1 VIGWLPTL
9 LRLVVIGIVLY
20 QVVSVVRAL
29 AHARR
34 VRRALIR
41 GDRVTAV
48 RLSRQA
54 VHVKLGRLPPGFP
67 FLLLSL
73 GRILVACDRV
83 GEGIAWLRLADES
96 TGADHRAKPAILID
110 LGLSLASAGRYEE
123 AESML
128 ARASELYVESAHP
141 DFHGGAIQRWYMR
154 TPKYKRRTANARGYV
169 AMRSE
174 RFEDARTWYEAV
186 RAMPGTPRRNDRL
199 ANLNNLAAASVQ
211 LGDLNGAERYVDE
224 VHELAGE
231 NAWSGQ
237 DYFLGTRGDLRLA
250 QGRLKEARADLTK
263 VLTLRGPD
271 PRTLLCLA
279 EAAYKEGS
287 SEDAIGYLNR
297 IKTPP
302 PEPEWRRRLADTL
315 ESLAE
320 LDERAGHAEAA
331 QKRRAEANT
340 LRAEVPH
347 PHEASDDPLLASVR
361 SALAGR
367 RFRGLSTP
375 RSVALALYLL
385 ACLSLGILILG
396 GFDVPP
402 PAVLAEAALLVLLC
416 AASLPL
422 LRWLLGPEAVRAN
435 EQLQT

>member
-1 VIGWLPTL
+1 LDL
-9 LRLVVIGIVLY
+9 ARMLVV
-20 QVVSVVRAL
+20 SS
-29 AHARR
+29 R
-34 VRRALIR
+34 V
-41 GDRVTAV
+41 D
-48 RLSRQA
+48 
-54 VHVKLGRLPPGFP
+54 
-67 FLLLSL
+67 
-73 GRILVACDRV
+73 
-83 GEGIAWLRLADES
+83 EGIKWLRLADES
-96 TGADHRAKPAILID
+96 TGPDHRSKPAILLT
-110 LGLSLASAGRYEE
+110 LGLSLASIGRYEE
-123 AESML
+123 AESAL
-128 ARASELYVESAHP
+128 ARASELYIESAHP
-141 DFHGGAIQRWYMR
+141 DFRGGAIQRWYIS
-154 TPKYKRRTANARGYV
+154 TPKYRRRVANARAYV
-169 AMRSE
+169 AMVSE
-174 RFEDARTWYEAV
+174 RFDDARTWYETV
-186 RAMPGTPRRNDRL
+186 RALPGAQSRNDRL
-199 ANLNNLAAASVQ
+199 ANLNNLAAASLQ
-211 LGDLNGAERYVDE
+211 LGDLDRAERYVDE

-231 NAWSGQ
+231 DSWSGQ

-271 PRTLLCLA
+271 PRTLLFLA

-302 PEPEWRRRLADTL
+302 SEPEWRRRLADTL

-347 PHEASDDPLLASVR
+347 PHEASDDPLLAPVR

-367 RFRGLSTP
+367 RSRGLSTP
-375 RSVALALYLL
+375 CSVALGLYLL

-402 PAVLAEAALLVLLC
+402 PAVLAEAALLVLSC

>member
-1 VIGWLPTL
+1 
-9 LRLVVIGIVLY
+9 
-20 QVVSVVRAL
+20 
-29 AHARR
+29 
-34 VRRALIR
+34 
-41 GDRVTAV
+41 
-48 RLSRQA
+48 
-54 VHVKLGRLPPGFP
+54 
-67 FLLLSL
+67 
-73 GRILVACDRV
+73 
-83 GEGIAWLRLADES
+83 
-96 TGADHRAKPAILID
+96 
-110 LGLSLASAGRYEE
+110 
-123 AESML
+123 M
-128 ARASELYVESAHP
+128 
-141 DFHGGAIQRWYMR
+141 
-154 TPKYKRRTANARGYV
+154 
-169 AMRSE
+169 
-174 RFEDARTWYEAV
+174 
-186 RAMPGTPRRNDRL
+186 
-199 ANLNNLAAASVQ
+199 
-211 LGDLNGAERYVDE
+211 
-224 VHELAGE
+224 
-231 NAWSGQ
+231 
-237 DYFLGTRGDLRLA
+237 
-250 QGRLKEARADLTK
+250 
-263 VLTLRGPD
+263 TLRGPD

-347 PHEASDDPLLASVR
+347 PHEASDDPLLAPVR

-375 RSVALALYLL
+375 RSVALGLYLL